1 MSTAFCVC
9 CDHAVRV
16 GSNFTRG
23 QIITCAHCGT
33 LLEVL
38 ALDPP
43 ELDWA
48 YLEHAMDEEIG
59 EGEGEEKG
67 EWEWA
72 WADD

>member
-9 CDHAVRV
+9 CDHAVSLGPHR
-16 GSNFTRG
+16 TKG
-23 QIITCAHCGT
+23 QIITCQSCGT

-48 YLEHAMDEEIG
+48 YLEHAIDGEIG
-59 EGEGEEKG
+59 QWDWVE
-67 EWEWA
+67 
-72 WADD
+72 D